1 VTPQS
6 RLEIQQLAAR
16 LADGDRSAIEPV
28 FRAVWPTVRAF
39 CARALRGAPEA
50 EDVAQMALLK
60 FFDQLEDLD
69 RTRDAVAWVITIA
82 AFECRTH
89 VRWQQ
94 RRSQGQAASEP
105 DDLSSD
111 ARSPEQNALERD
123 LVACA
128 REVLETLSEADVR
141 TILTSL
147 GEERGEQTKDA
158 AFRKRLQRALG
169 RLRDAWRVKYEP
181 R

>member
-1 VTPQS
+1 MSPQS

-16 LADGDRSAIEPV
+16 LADGDRSAIDPV
-28 FRAVWPTVRAF
+28 FRAVWPTVQAF

-50 EDVAQMALLK
+50 EDVAQVALLK
-60 FFDQLEDLD
+60 FFDQLEELD
-69 RTRDAVAWVITIA
+69 RSRDAVAWVITIA

-89 VRWQQ
+89 LRRLQ
-94 RRSQGQAASEP
+94 RRGHGGAASDP

-111 ARSPEQNALERD
+111 TKSPEQNALERD

-128 REVLETLSEADVR
+128 HEVLETLSDADVR

-147 GEERGEQTKDA
+147 AEERGEQTKDA